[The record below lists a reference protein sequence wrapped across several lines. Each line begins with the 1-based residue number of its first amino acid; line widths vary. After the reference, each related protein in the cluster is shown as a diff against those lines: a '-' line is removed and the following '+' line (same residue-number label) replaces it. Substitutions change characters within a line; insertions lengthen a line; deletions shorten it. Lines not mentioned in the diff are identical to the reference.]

1 MGVMADIAVT
11 MVGMLSDMPG
21 PAMLRADTLVSVL
34 VVDVVTILRGPR
46 AATRA
51 LQVAHIIGIVAVTGE
66 AVTGIRTMDILGSAI
81 TARAMAIH
89 TTGLAITVTAPV
101 GAMIRTTDII
111 RADTTLTATDTRR
124 T

>member
-1 MGVMADIAVT
+1 VR
-11 MVGMLSDMPG
+11 S
-21 PAMLRADTLVSVL
+21 
-34 VVDVVTILRGPR
+34 
-46 AATRA
+46 TRA
-51 LQVAHIIGIVAVTGE
+51 VHIAQAAGTMQVAHITGLAAAVGE
-66 AVTGIRTMDILGSAI
+66 VIMAIRTPDIPGSAI

-111 RADTTLTATDTRR
+111 RVDTTLTATDTRR